1 MKQEKD
7 VNAMVE
13 DDQAVFVPASAYDE
27 AGEQGLFSRF
37 EQGTRTL
44 PVGFQVQPRFKP
56 LPVEIVLE
64 KDVAVVLRDGATI
77 YVDVLRPAGTEKV
90 PVIVAWS
97 PYGKSRGNA
106 PMYVQLF
113 ELLGMDTGAV
123 SGLMKFEGPDPAFWC
138 AHGYAVCN
146 PDTPGSFNSEGD
158 IRVWNRREGQECHD
172 LIEWLGVQEW
182 CNGKVGTSGN
192 SYLAISQWFAAAEQP
207 PHLAAIAPWEGMS
220 DIYRD
225 LVMRGGIPDY
235 PFPRRLVSNFVGK
248 RQREDLVA
256 EGERHPLMDA
266 LWESKIP
273 KFENIT
279 VPAYIVASY
288 SNMIHT
294 PGTFRGWRR
303 IASAEKWLRIHN
315 TMEWPDYYEE
325 ANVNDLLRFF
335 DHFLKG
341 IDNGWEETPRVRYS
355 VLDLEGNDRINQPA
369 GEFPPEDVDE
379 VKYYLDAASHALTT
393 EAPAA
398 GVTASYDAESQEG
411 RASFTVH
418 VDSPTEF
425 VGYPKVHL
433 WVEADGSDDMDLFV
447 FLQKLDADGQQL
459 EQFNVPNHGPQMQA
473 LTRQGAAILK
483 YKGSNGRLRVSLR
496 HLDEASSTDTVPVHS
511 FDRVEKLAPGE
522 IASVDIDL
530 FPIGLA
536 LNPGEQLRLVISG
549 HHLLGG
555 VMPGVDNVPSDNH
568 GRHVIH
574 TGDRHSSYLQL
585 PLKA

>member
-1 MKQEKD
+1 MSNEH
-7 VNAMVE
+7 
-13 DDQAVFVPASAYDE
+13 AVWLPALPYDE
-27 AGEQGLFSRF
+27 ANEQGLFSRF
-37 EQGTRTL
+37 EPGTRTL
-44 PVGFQVQPRFKP
+44 PAGFQVQPRFLP
-56 LPVEIVLE
+56 LPVDIVLE
-64 KDVAVVLRDGATI
+64 KDVAVTLRDGVTI

-90 PVIVAWS
+90 PAIVAWS

-106 PMYVQLF
+106 PRYTGIF
-113 ELLGMDTGAV
+113 ELLGMDTGTV

-146 PDTPGSFNSEGD
+146 PDSRGSFDSEGD
-158 IRVWNRREGQECHD
+158 IRLWGRQEGQDCRD
-172 LIEWLGVQEW
+172 LIEWLGVQDW
-182 CNGKVGTSGN
+182 CNGKVGASGN

-225 LVMRGGIPDY
+225 LVMRGGIPDF
-235 PFPRRLVSNFVGK
+235 PFPRGLASGLTGNNR
-248 RQREDLVA
+248 REDLVA
-256 EGERHPLMDA
+256 EAERHPLMDG

-273 KFENIT
+273 AFENIT

-288 SNMIHT
+288 SNSIHT

-325 ANVNDLLRFF
+325 VNQNDLLRFF

-341 IDNGWEETPRVRYS
+341 IDNGWQETPRVRYS
-355 VLDLEGNDRINQPA
+355 LLDLEGNDRTNLPA
-369 GEFPPEDVDE
+369 GEFPPEDVSE
-379 VKYYLDAASHALTT
+379 VKYYLDAGSHALNA

-398 GVTASYDAESQEG
+398 DAAASYDAQSEQG
-411 RASFTVH
+411 RASFTVR
-418 VDSPTEF
+418 VDSPMEF
-425 VGYPKVHL
+425 VGYPKVRL

-447 FLQKLDADGQQL
+447 FLQKLNADGEQL
-459 EQFNVPNHGPQMQA
+459 EQFNVPNHGPKMQE

-483 YKGSNGRLRVSLR
+483 YKGSNGRLRVSMR
-496 HLDEASSTDTVPVHS
+496 HLDEASSTDAVPVHS
-511 FDRVEKLAPGE
+511 FDRVEKLSPGE
-522 IASVDIDL
+522 MACVDIDL

-555 VMPGVDNVPSDNH
+555 VMPGFDNVPSDNH
-568 GRHVIH
+568 GRHVVH
-574 TGDRHSSYLQL
+574 TGGSHASYLQL
-585 PLKA
+585 PVKAVAST